1 MEINIPEEINLAP
14 IDMSFEGL
22 SFTLKS
28 ET

>member
-1 MEINIPEEINLAP
+1 MELNIPEEINLAP
-14 IDMSFEGL
+14 LEISFEGL